1 MPPVPVSKPF
11 VRPTAAAAAE
21 GAAVA
26 LTCTVRE
33 GTEPLSFSWQHQ
45 DPRGGP
51 SITPAGLGGS
61 RAELQLTPANRSHTG
76 WYICTVHNE
85 VNNYTSDPV
94 YLDIV
99 CECPGCHPPR
109 GALSHQLGGASL
121 GLVTSIACL
130 WPPQCSMAWPW
141 PLSTLPPWYVHNYH
155 GTSMDIMYPA
165 TVMPPWPPLC
175 LRGHHGMAYCCFDV
189 FMAIIHPTSKKP
201 L

>member
-1 MPPVPVSKPF
+1 MAKQSLWAGGMGGPRVFCCLWGCSHSVPPVPVSKPF

-45 DPRGGP
+45 EPRGGP
-51 SITPAGLGGS
+51 SVTPAGLGGS

-76 WYICTVHNE
+76 WYICTASNE
-85 VNNYTSDPV
+85 VNNRSSDPV

-109 GALSHQLGGASL
+109 GALSHQLGGHL
-121 GLVTSIACL
+121 QGWCHPCHLQGWCH
-130 WPPQCSMAWPW
+130 PW
-141 PLSTLPPWYVHNYH
+141 L
-155 GTSMDIMYPA
+155 I
-165 TVMPPWPPLC
+165 C
-175 LRGHHGMAYCCFDV
+175 GHHNALWF
-189 FMAIIHPTSKKP
+189 IHGH
-201 L
+201 